1 MSPIIKKPDGVIV
14 KIYVQPKSSKN
25 EIIGLHDDAIKIRL
39 TAPPVDNAAN
49 EMCVKFLAKHFG
61 VPKSSI
67 NIISGHTGRHKQIF
81 IRHEADQRPAYPD
94 SLESILNRIENQIQ
108 SKKP

>member
-49 EMCVKFLAKHFG
+49 EMCVKFLAKQFG
-61 VPKSSI
+61 IPKSSMT
-67 NIISGHTGRHKQIF
+67 IISGYTSRFKQIF
-81 IRHEADQRPAYPD
+81 IRRATDSGPALPINIET
-94 SLESILNRIENQIQ
+94 LLNQIENQIQ
-108 SKKP
+108 LKKP